1 MKRLGGLSLFLCLFV
16 TACTAP
22 RTAVLPDHSGGESP
36 YPASFRAQHRVTLTA
51 AGHQV
56 DFTGYLLVQQ
66 STWRAM
72 AFNDFGVTLFDVMSS
87 PEKGRRVIRTSGIPV
102 SYLTRQTADIIEILF
117 LPPKEGDDFS
127 EGRLRVTRGGA
138 VYDVVYSDYAA
149 FPGTKHK
156 IPRHVV
162 LQNRKTGL
170 RLEADLLKFEA
181 VKIPEKYFD
190 E

>member
-1 MKRLGGLSLFLCLFV
+1 MKRFWGLSLFLCLFV

-22 RTAVLPDHSGGESP
+22 RTALLPGHSEGESP
-36 YPASFRAQHRVTLTA
+36 YPASFRAHHRVTLTA

-72 AFNDFGVTLFDVMSS
+72 AFNDFGVTLFDMMSS
-87 PEKGRRVIRTSGIPV
+87 PEKGRRIIRTSGIPV
-102 SYLTRQTADIIEILF
+102 SYLTCQAADIIEILF
-117 LPPKEGDDFS
+117 LPPKEGEDFS
-127 EGRLRVTRGGA
+127 EGRLRDSRGGP

-149 FPGTKHK
+149 FPGAKHK

-162 LQNRKTGL
+162 FQNRKTGL

-181 VKIPEKYFD
+181 VKIPEKYF
-190 E
+190 